1 MRPLSSL
8 HSGLRSVGHRAAGI
22 RTSGLLAGLADF
34 LLPPACAACGSPAT
48 EEVRAGAGP
57 VCQNCRLGLPPV
69 PHPACDRCG
78 APLGTGEA
86 PSCLE
91 CGDWPDE
98 VAGAHALCLLE
109 SPARELVH
117 ALKYQGWRG
126 VGGFMGAEMA
136 RRAPKSVAS
145 ADCVVP
151 VPTSRRNLRRRGYN
165 QAAVIADALAAGL
178 NLPLVP
184 CLVRRRQEGTQ
195 TALNPVQRRANV
207 SGAFLLTGRFR
218 DVVAGSRVV
227 LVDDVITTGAT
238 VLAAVEALGAG
249 APGAVVAYAFARTV
263 PLSTDIN

>member
-1 MRPLSSL
+1 
-8 HSGLRSVGHRAAGI
+8 
-22 RTSGLLAGLADF
+22 
-34 LLPPACAACGSPAT
+34 
-48 EEVRAGAGP
+48 
-57 VCQNCRLGLPPV
+57 
-69 PHPACDRCG
+69 
-78 APLGTGEA
+78 
-86 PSCLE
+86 
-91 CGDWPDE
+91 
-98 VAGAHALCLLE
+98 
-109 SPARELVH
+109 
-117 ALKYQGWRG
+117 
-126 VGGFMGAEMA
+126 MA
-136 RRAPKSVAS
+136 RRAPKSVAG

-184 CLVRRRQEGTQ
+184 CLERRRQVGTQ

-238 VLAAVEALGAG
+238 ILAAVEALGAG

>member
-1 MRPLSSL
+1 
-8 HSGLRSVGHRAAGI
+8 
-22 RTSGLLAGLADF
+22 
-34 LLPPACAACGSPAT
+34 
-48 EEVRAGAGP
+48 
-57 VCQNCRLGLPPV
+57 
-69 PHPACDRCG
+69 
-78 APLGTGEA
+78 
-86 PSCLE
+86 
-91 CGDWPDE
+91 
-98 VAGAHALCLLE
+98 
-109 SPARELVH
+109 
-117 ALKYQGWRG
+117 
-126 VGGFMGAEMA
+126 MGAEMA
-136 RRAPKSVAS
+136 RRAPESVTS

-165 QAAVIADALAAGL
+165 QAAVIADALAPLL

-184 CLVRRRQEGTQ
+184 CLERRRQEGTQ